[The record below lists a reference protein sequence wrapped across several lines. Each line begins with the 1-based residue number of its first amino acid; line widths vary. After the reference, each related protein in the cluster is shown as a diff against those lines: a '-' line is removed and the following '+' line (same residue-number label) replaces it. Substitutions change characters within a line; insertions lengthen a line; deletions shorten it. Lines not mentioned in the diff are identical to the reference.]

1 MDKGTVTLEQPLKP
15 NWGGGKSHAKV
26 GPSGL
31 TLCARWRYS
40 L

>member
-1 MDKGTVTLEQPLKP
+1 MEKDTVTLEQPLKP

-31 TLCARWRYS
+31 TWCVRRRFS